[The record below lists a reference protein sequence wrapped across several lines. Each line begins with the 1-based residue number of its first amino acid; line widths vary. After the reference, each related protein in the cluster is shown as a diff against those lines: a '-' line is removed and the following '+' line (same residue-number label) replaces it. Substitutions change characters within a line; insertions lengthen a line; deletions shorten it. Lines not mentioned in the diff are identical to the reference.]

1 MEVKPIAEVMEEMRR
16 KYRRHPSLRREWRVL
31 MGGDDYGY
39 GDLFFHA
46 PGLGLWQIKGEM
58 VSPFELLGMGV
69 KFTAKKMDEEI
80 RRVVEEGEPVPFGLA
95 SFHPT
100 SRDRLVIASGTGF
113 RAESTR
119 SLSGLLPEYREAGG
133 ELRRR
138 LEELK
143 RKLGR
148 GGEYL

>member
-1 MEVKPIAEVMEEMRR
+1 MRVKSVAEVMEEMRQ
-16 KYRRHPSLRREWRVL
+16 KYQKYPSLRKEWRVL

-58 VSPFELLGMGV
+58 VSPFELLGVGAKFAV
-69 KFTAKKMDEEI
+69 KRMDEEI
-80 RRVVEEGEPVPFGLA
+80 RRVMEEGEPVPFGLA
-95 SFHPT
+95 SFHPS
-100 SRDRLVIASGTGF
+100 SRDKLVIASGMGCRT
-113 RAESTR
+113 ESTR
-119 SLSGLLPEYREAGG
+119 TLSDFLSEYQKAGR

-143 RKLGR
+143 RRLGR

>member
-16 KYRRHPSLRREWRVL
+16 KYRRYPSLRKEWRVL
-31 MGGDDYGY
+31 MGGDDHGY

-58 VSPFELLGMGV
+58 LSPFELLGLGV
-69 KFTAKKMDEEI
+69 KFSAKKMDEEI
-80 RRVVEEGEPVPFGLA
+80 RRVMEEGEPFPFGLA
-95 SFHPT
+95 SFHPS
-100 SRDRLVIASGTGF
+100 SRNKLVIASGMGCRT
-113 RAESTR
+113 ESTR
-119 SLSGLLPEYREAGG
+119 SLSELLSEYRTAGG
-133 ELRRR
+133 ELRRK

-143 RKLGR
+143 RRLGR